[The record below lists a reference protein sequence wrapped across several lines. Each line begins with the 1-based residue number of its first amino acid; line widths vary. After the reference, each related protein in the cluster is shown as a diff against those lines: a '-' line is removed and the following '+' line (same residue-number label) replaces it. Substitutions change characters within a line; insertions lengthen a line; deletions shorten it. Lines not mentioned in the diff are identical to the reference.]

1 MDPEHRIGLEEALN
15 HRWFDVVT
23 KKRGENSATTSQN
36 NSESEGE
43 TMSNKKESN
52 NIKLETLKEIN
63 VEAIVEEELKNKMKK
78 SRQL

>member
-1 MDPEHRIGLEEALN
+1 
-15 HRWFDVVT
+15 
-23 KKRGENSATTSQN
+23 
-36 NSESEGE
+36 
-43 TMSNKKESN
+43 MSNKKESN